1 MPKYLVDE
9 CFVDLSTRREGDY
22 TVLPVKIDGVADAS
36 VAFCRQRSDVAQN
49 QGGPEVGRRGFLGYV
64 VGGIGAAIAAAVA
77 VPVIGYFFSPASQK
91 TKPLVTPIGNT
102 SEIPIGVP
110 TRLTYEQRVCDGWY
124 VTTLSKAAWVVTTDG
139 RNFVAYD
146 PRCTHLNCPY
156 YWDDQKKEFL
166 CPCHSGRF
174 DINGSVLG
182 GPPPRPLDRL
192 GLEIQQ
198 GSIIL
203 TGTSTRKG

>member
-1 MPKYLVDE
+1 MAHNQD
-9 CFVDLSTRREGDY
+9 
-22 TVLPVKIDGVADAS
+22 DGVS
-36 VAFCRQRSDVAQN
+36 
-49 QGGPEVGRRGFLGYV
+49 RRKFLTYV
-64 VGGIGAAIAAAVA
+64 VGGIGGIIGAALA
-77 VPVIGYFFSPASQK
+77 VPLIGYFFGPAFQK
-91 TKPLVTPIGNT
+91 TNPLLTPIGKT
-102 SEIPIGVP
+102 SDIPLGVP
-110 TRLTYEQRVCDGWY
+110 TRVTYEQRVREGWFI
-124 VTTLSKAAWVVTTDG
+124 TTLSKDAWVLTMDG
-139 RNFVAYD
+139 QNYVAYD

-166 CPCHSGRF
+166 CPCHGGRF
-174 DINGSVLG
+174 DINGNVLG